1 VPLMFAE
8 FAIGRRGRR
17 DAAGSIAAVA
27 SAHGAARRW
36 ALVGALGVTTGFLIL
51 SFYAVIGGWTIGY
64 AVETAVKGIPADPR
78 AVQERF
84 DAFPASPLR
93 LFAYQFA
100 FLAVTAVIV
109 ARGVAAGIE
118 AAAKLLMPILAALM
132 LALAAYAAIE
142 GDLAA
147 ALRFLLRLDPQYLT
161 ARTALEALGLGFFS
175 IGVGLGLMITYAAY
189 SGSDIDLKQV
199 ALVSVAADT
208 GISFLAGLAVFPIV
222 FAYGLD
228 PASGPG
234 LVFVTLPLASMGVL
248 VEATPYDLLDHL
260 TSNILLLLGGLAI
273 GLFSGWAVPDRPLI
287 EELRLR
293 PAGARVL
300 RFTLRYVVPAAIAAA
315 ALSSLVFR
323 PG

>member
-1 VPLMFAE
+1 
-8 FAIGRRGRR
+8 
-17 DAAGSIAAVA
+17 
-27 SAHGAARRW
+27 
-36 ALVGALGVTTGFLIL
+36 
-51 SFYAVIGGWTIGY
+51 
-64 AVETAVKGIPADPR
+64 
-78 AVQERF
+78 VQERF

-293 PAGARVL
+293 AAGARVL